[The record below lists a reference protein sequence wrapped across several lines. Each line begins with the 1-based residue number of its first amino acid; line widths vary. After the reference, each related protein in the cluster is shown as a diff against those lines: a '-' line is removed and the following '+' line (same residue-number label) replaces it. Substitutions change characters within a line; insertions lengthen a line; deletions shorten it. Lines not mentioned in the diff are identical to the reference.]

1 MASIPL
7 IDLMYR
13 IVLPRMAP
21 FATPLLQSKENHA
34 CR

>member
-1 MASIPL
+1 
-7 IDLMYR
+7 MYR